1 MLRLPPSTQIFMAS
15 KPVDMRKGF
24 DGLMAII
31 RHDWQTD
38 VFSGH
43 LFVFLGRSQSLVKI
57 LHWDRGG
64 LVLYTKRLEQ
74 GKFIRP
80 KLRPDGHSIDLDAL
94 ELTMLLDGISVSD
107 VKRPKLWEP
116 PKNGLLSQ
124 AV

>member
-1 MLRLPPSTQIFMAS
+1 MLRLWPSTQIFMAS

-31 RHDWQTD
+31 RHEWQTD

-80 KLRPDGHSIDLDAL
+80 KVRPDGHSIDLDAL
-94 ELTMLLDGISVSD
+94 ELAMLLDGISVSE

-116 PKNGLLSQ
+116 PENRLLSQ

>member
-1 MLRLPPSTQIFMAS
+1 MLGLPPSTQIFMAS

-31 RHDWQTD
+31 RHEWQTD

-43 LFVFLGRSQSLVKI
+43 LFVFLGRNQSLVKI

-80 KLRPDGHSIDLDAL
+80 KVRPDGHSIGLDAL
-94 ELTMLLDGISVSD
+94 ELTMLLDGISVSE

-116 PKNGLLSQ
+116 PKNRLLSQ

>member
-1 MLRLPPSTQIFMAS
+1 MLRLLPSTQIFMAS

-31 RHDWQTD
+31 RHEWQTEI
-38 VFSGH
+38 FSGH
-43 LFVFLGRSQSLVKI
+43 LFVFLGRNQSLVKI

-80 KLRPDGHSIDLDAL
+80 KVRPDGHSIDLDAL
-94 ELTMLLDGISVSD
+94 ELTMLLDGISVSE

-116 PKNGLLSQ
+116 PKNRLLSQ

>member
-1 MLRLPPSTQIFMAS
+1 MAS

-31 RHDWQTD
+31 RQEWQTD
-38 VFSGH
+38 IFSGH
-43 LFVFLGRSQSLVKI
+43 LFVFLGRSQGLVKI

-80 KLRPDGHSIDLDAL
+80 KVRLDDHSIGLDAL
-94 ELTMLLDGISVSD
+94 ELSMLLDGISVSEI
-107 VKRPKLWEP
+107 KRPKLWEP
-116 PKNGLLSQ
+116 PKNRLLSQ
-124 AV
+124 AI